1 MKKLYLSVILLG
13 SVILSNAQS
22 NINLAGQNLLRKY
35 KLEQNHGIVPSS
47 VSPIAIETTQLKK
60 GDNIAVIVEL
70 GEDATIEDLELAGA
84 KVLKQREN
92 LAIVTLPIDQ
102 VEDFAKNKS
111 VKRVQFGTKMYAN
124 LDKARA
130 ATSTSWAHLGMM
142 VDHKYTGAGVVTGL
156 MDQGIDPNHV
166 AFMNSDQSASRV
178 KRVWTFMGEDG
189 SYDTYETPEAIASF
203 TTDSK
208 DDTHGTH
215 VAGIL
220 AGGYESDRNLPYYGV
235 AKGSDI
241 AMSAGQLY
249 DANIIYGIEN
259 IIEYALAEGKPA
271 VVNLSL
277 GNNVG
282 PHDGTDLFSQYLDIL
297 GKYAV
302 ICVSAGNEGNDKI
315 VLNKTFTES
324 DKKLKSFVVETIYE
338 GLHAGTV
345 DIWSDSN
352 KALSV
357 TPMVYDAVADTVVYK
372 MPTINKSMV
381 TPDGKD
387 LEWIY
392 VSNGSNYTFGD
403 LSDPNFDKAFKGTY
417 GSYIG
422 ATALVDGYNNRY
434 ETVISYYLQNTETNK
449 GNYVMAFEVE
459 GEVGQKVYVYTDGSY
474 SEFST
479 KNLKGWDEAI
489 TDGTISNM
497 ACGKNII
504 VVGSFNSRGYG
515 AEAEKEVSSYSSY
528 GTLVDGRELPHIC
541 APGCM
546 IYSAANGSYIQSLIS
561 SGKNQESDFAYKAT
575 VNGKSHYWLGMA
587 GTSMASPFFAGAV
600 ALWLEANPYL
610 ERDDVLA
617 IAQES
622 ASKDSYVTNSLN
634 PVKWGAGKLNVI
646 EGLKLAIASK
656 AGISDILTEEKRII
670 VTSNGDNRYEVF
682 VAGEDNLNATL
693 YNMSGVPVLNTTS
706 QDETIMVDA
715 SNLVKGVYVLSIQGE
730 TAKYTKRILVK

>member
-1 MKKLYLSVILLG
+1 MKKLYLSVFLLG

-111 VKRVQFGTKMYAN
+111 VKRVQFGTKMHAN

-166 AFMNSDQSASRV
+166 TFMNSDQSASRV

-189 SYDTYETPEAIASF
+189 SFDAYETPEAIASF
-203 TTDSK
+203 TTDMK
-208 DDTHGTH
+208 DETHGTH

-220 AGGYESDRNLPYYGV
+220 AGGYESNRNLPYYGV

-241 AMSAGQLY
+241 AMSEGLFS
-249 DANIIYGIEN
+249 DINIIYAVEN

-504 VVGSFNSRGYG
+504 VVGSFNSRAYG
-515 AEAEKEVSSYSSY
+515 AEAEKELSSYSSY

-575 VNGKSHYWLGMA
+575 INGKSYYWIGMA

-622 ASKDSYVTNSLN
+622 ATKDSYVTNSLI

-656 AGISDILTEEKRII
+656 AGISDVMTEEKRII

-682 VAGEDNLNATL
+682 VAGEDNLNAIL

>member
-1 MKKLYLSVILLG
+1 MKKLYLSVFLLG
-13 SVILSNAQS
+13 SVILSSAQS
-22 NINLAGQNLLRKY
+22 NINLAGQELLRKY
-35 KLEQNHGIVPSS
+35 KLEQNHEIVPSS
-47 VSPIAIETTQLKK
+47 VSPIAMETTQLKK
-60 GDNIAVIVEL
+60 GDNIAVIVEV
-70 GEDATIEDLELAGA
+70 GDGATIEDLEFAGA

-102 VEDFAKNKS
+102 VEEFAKNKA
-111 VKRVQFGTKMYAN
+111 VKRVQFGTKMHAK

-166 AFMNSDQSASRV
+166 TFMNSDQSASRV

-189 SYDTYETPEAIASF
+189 SFDAYETPEAIASF
-203 TTDSK
+203 TTDMK
-208 DDTHGTH
+208 DETHGTH

-220 AGGYESDRNLPYYGV
+220 AGGYESNRNLPYYGV

-241 AMSAGQLY
+241 AMSEGLFS
-249 DANIIYGIEN
+249 DINIIYAVEN

-324 DKKLKSFVVETIYE
+324 DKKLKSFVVETVYE

-479 KNLKGWDEAI
+479 KNLKGWDEAV

-504 VVGSFNSRGYG
+504 VVGSFNSRAYG

-575 VNGKSHYWLGMA
+575 VNGKSYYWIGMA

-622 ASKDSYVTNSLN
+622 ATKDSYVTNSLI

-656 AGISDILTEEKRII
+656 AGISEVMTEEKRII

-682 VAGEDNLNATL
+682 VAGEDNLNAIL

>member
-102 VEDFAKNKS
+102 VEDFAKNKA
-111 VKRVQFGTKMYAN
+111 VKRVQFGTKMHAN

-166 AFMNSDQSASRV
+166 TFMNSDQSASRV
-178 KRVWTFMGEDG
+178 KRVWTFMGKDG
-189 SYDTYETPEAIASF
+189 SFDAYETPEAIASF
-203 TTDSK
+203 TTDMK
-208 DDTHGTH
+208 DETHGTH

-220 AGGYESDRNLPYYGV
+220 AGGYESNRNLPYYGV

-241 AMSAGQLY
+241 AMSEGLLS
-249 DANIIYGIEN
+249 DINIIYGVEN
-259 IIEYALAEGKPA
+259 IIEYAQAEGKPA

-315 VLNKTFTES
+315 VLKKTFTES
-324 DKKLKSFVVETIYE
+324 DKQLKSFVSETVYE
-338 GLHAGTV
+338 GLHAGTIEFWGTN
-345 DIWSDSN
+345 D
-352 KALSV
+352 KPFSV
-357 TPMVYDAVADTVVYK
+357 TAMVYDAVADTVVYK
-372 MPTINKSMV
+372 MPTINKSME
-381 TPDGKD
+381 TPDGK
-387 LEWIY
+387 EWIY

-403 LSDPNFDKAFKGTY
+403 LSDPNFDKAFKGTD

-422 ATALVDGYNNRY
+422 VAASVDGYNNRY
-434 ETVISYYLQNTETNK
+434 NAVIDYYLQNTAANT
-449 GNYVMAFEVE
+449 GNYVMAFVVE
-459 GEVGQKVYVYTDGSY
+459 GENGQQVYVYTDGSY

-479 KNLKGWDEAI
+479 KNLKGWDEAV

-497 ACGKNII
+497 ACAKNVI
-504 VVGSFNSRGYG
+504 VVGSFNSRAYG
-515 AEAEKEVSSYSSY
+515 AEAEKEVSSYSGY
-528 GTLVDGRELPHIC
+528 GTLIDGRELPHIC

-546 IYSAANGSYIQSLIS
+546 IFSAANSSYIQSLIS

-656 AGISDILTEEKRII
+656 AGISDVLTEEKRII